1 MYKKVIRTSIIL
13 LVVAA
18 IGFVFLS
25 EISKL
30 DRLKKQNEV
39 LTERIDTVSKQNEDY
54 KDKIRAMKT
63 DIRYVEKVI
72 REELGMIKEGEK
84 VYKFEGN

>member
-13 LVVAA
+13 LVVTA
-18 IGFVFLS
+18 IGFLFLS

-30 DRLKKQNEV
+30 DRLKKQNET
-39 LTERIDTVSKQNEDY
+39 LTERIDTISSQNEDY

-63 DIRYVEKVI
+63 DMRYVEKVI

>member
-1 MYKKVIRTSIIL
+1 MYKKVIRNALIL
-13 LVVAA
+13 LVVIA
-18 IGFVFLS
+18 IGFLFLS

-30 DRLKKQNEV
+30 DRLKKQNET
-39 LTERIDTVSKQNEDY
+39 LTERIDTISSQNEDY
-54 KDKIRAMKT
+54 KNKIRDMKT

>member
-1 MYKKVIRTSIIL
+1 MYKKIIRSALIL
-13 LVVAA
+13 LVVTA
-18 IGFVFLS
+18 IGFLFLS

-30 DRLKKQNEV
+30 DRLEKQNDAI
-39 LTERIDTVSKQNEDY
+39 TERIDTISSQNEDY

-84 VYKFEGN
+84 VYKFDGN

>member
-13 LVVAA
+13 LVVTA
-18 IGFVFLS
+18 IGFLFLS

-30 DRLKKQNEV
+30 DRLKKQNET
-39 LTERIDTVSKQNEDY
+39 LTERIDTISSQNEDY